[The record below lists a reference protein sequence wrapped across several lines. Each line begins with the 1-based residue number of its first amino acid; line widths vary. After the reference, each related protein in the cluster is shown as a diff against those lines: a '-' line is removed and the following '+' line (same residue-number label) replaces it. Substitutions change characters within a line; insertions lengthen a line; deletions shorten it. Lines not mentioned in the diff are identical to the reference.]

1 MTLNDVGTHHRHR
14 RARQRTLWLAA
25 GAWTLAVA
33 LTAWWLVES
42 RLRDYREQSLAT
54 STVRLNAIKDTLA
67 ITFRQLAALPMSLAH
82 RTSVTTFLEA
92 TLTTRPRE
100 LDRQEIN
107 QTLDRVAADFALPL
121 VLLIDRNG
129 DRAGTTGSW
138 RNQPA
143 TAETNLGNR
152 EYFVEAIA
160 KGMSMQFLLGRAT
173 RLPGLYF
180 ANRVESKGVVVGVAV
195 VKQDAETLN
204 RLLQGAD
211 GSRIF
216 VTDPNGVVVLG
227 SHTDMLL
234 QRLPEAPQ
242 RPAALYEAVYQ
253 RVPSPLAWQTSR
265 ASNGARS
272 LQLTTIAGMPHLT
285 LSSQLGDT
293 SFRAWVAD
301 PLDDEPLIARNV
313 GIGALAIWLVGVLLI
328 WLSWRHLQ
336 SLDDAL
342 QARRE
347 TFELT
352 QALPLTVFRYQ
363 RPVKG
368 SPRFSFIGRGVEE
381 LFGVDAER
389 IERDPQLPWR
399 LTGTGDHPPTR
410 PQEFFVRRG
419 DDDAWVLADST
430 STLEPD
436 GSTTYNGYWLDIS
449 LRRETEARFAAV
461 FEYAPAGY
469 VFFDA
474 THGISHVNA
483 AGLRMLGTSDP
494 HQLLGRILWFPNLS
508 PELQADGRPSRERAL
523 AELRFH
529 TGSGQRVHTFEWRF
543 QRFDGSTFDADVGV
557 IALEWEGTP
566 QFCAVIQDITAR
578 KQAETAMRQAR
589 EAAEAAS
596 QTKSTF
602 LANMSHEL
610 RTPMNAIIGMTH
622 LALEDGLPPKQRDYI
637 EKAHGSARNLLQI
650 LNDILD
656 VSKIEAGQMTLER
669 IDFELEGV
677 VSEMADVLG
686 LRADEKGLELLFS
699 AAPDLLPRLVGDPSR
714 LRQVLVN
721 LGGNAIK
728 FTDRGEVV
736 ISMDIESQDA
746 DHVVLHVRVKDTG
759 VGMSEDEL
767 ARLFQPFI
775 QADSSTT
782 RRFGGTGLGLVIS
795 KQLVE
800 RMDGRL
806 WVESRPGAGSTFH
819 FTARFG
825 RSTPRAP
832 ARAWMGNDLRGRH
845 ALLADD
851 NDAALDVLGRMLE
864 ALGVT
869 VDKARSGA
877 QALALVDA
885 APARYDWFLLD
896 WKMPDMDGVACAK
909 QIIASHPDLN
919 PCILLVTAFARD
931 DALRAAGRLPLA
943 GVLHKPVTPSSLHD
957 CLLQAR
963 RHDVPAAVTGRRAI
977 APSAM
982 SEAVQQRLAGARILV
997 VEDHPLNQQLATEL
1011 LRRAG
1016 MDVVLAGDGR
1026 QALERLA
1033 DSGPFDGVL
1042 MDCQMPVMDGYTATR
1057 ELRRQPQWQGLP
1069 VIAMTASA
1077 LAEDRERA
1085 LASGMNAHITKPI
1098 NVEAMLRTMAE
1109 WVRGGLAATHAGT
1122 SAAADVPQRAPT
1134 THAASAIDAAD
1145 GLAYCMGNEEL
1156 YSRLLHGF
1164 RTRESGFADD
1174 VQDALSAERWADAQ
1188 RRTHD
1193 MKGLAGT
1200 IGAHRLRTSAQK
1212 LQDAIIARD
1221 SGAAVEALGAVRNEL
1236 GAVLAEIGR
1245 PASPS

>member
-1 MTLNDVGTHHRHR
+1 VTLNDVKTHHRHR
-14 RARQRTLWLAA
+14 RTRQRTLWSAA
-25 GAWTLAVA
+25 GAWTLVVA
-33 LTAWWLVES
+33 LTAWWLLES
-42 RLRDYREQSLAT
+42 RLSDYREQSLAT

-82 RTSVTTFLEA
+82 RTSVTAFLEA
-92 TLTTRPRE
+92 RLATRAPPRE

-107 QTLDRVAADFALPL
+107 QTLDRIAADFALPL
-121 VLLIDRNG
+121 VILLDRNG
-129 DRAGTTGSW
+129 NLAGTTGSW
-138 RNQPA
+138 RNQPT
-143 TAETNLGNR
+143 TAETNLANR

-180 ANRVESKGVVVGVAV
+180 ANRVERDGDVVGVAV

-204 RLLQGAD
+204 RLLKDAD

-216 VTDPNGVVVLG
+216 VSDANGVVVLG
-227 SHTDMLL
+227 NHTDMLL
-234 QRLPEAPQ
+234 QRLPDAPKRQ
-242 RPAALYEAVYQ
+242 VELYEAVYQ
-253 RVPSPLAWQTSR
+253 RVPSQLDWQTSR
-265 ASNGARS
+265 TSNGARS
-272 LQLTTIAGMPHLT
+272 LQLTTINGLPHLT

-293 SFRAWVAD
+293 SFRAWVVD

-313 GIGALAIWLVGVLLI
+313 GVGALMIWLVGVLLI

-363 RPVKG
+363 LPAKG

-381 LFGVDAER
+381 LFGVDTEQ

-410 PQEFFVRRG
+410 PQEFFLQRG
-419 DDDAWVLADST
+419 DDDAWLLADST
-430 STLEPD
+430 VTIEPD

-449 LRRETEARFAAV
+449 LRRETEARFSAV
-461 FEYAPAGY
+461 FEHAPAGY

-474 THGISHVNA
+474 PHGISHVNA

-494 HQLLGRILWFPNLS
+494 HQLLGRILWFPDLS
-508 PELQADGRPSRERAL
+508 PELQADGRPSRDRAI
-523 AELRFH
+523 AELRSH
-529 TGSGQRVHTFEWRF
+529 TGSGQRVNTFEWRF
-543 QRFDGSTFDADVGV
+543 RRFDGSTFDADVGV

-578 KQAETAMRQAR
+578 KQAEAAMHAAR

-656 VSKIEAGQMTLER
+656 VSKIEAGQLTLER
-669 IDFELEGV
+669 IDFELESV

-699 AAPDLLPRLVGDPSR
+699 AAPDLPPRLVGDPSR

-736 ISMDIESQDA
+736 ISMGIESQDA
-746 DHVVLHVRVKDTG
+746 EHVVLHVCVKDTG
-759 VGMSEDEL
+759 VGMSAEEL
-767 ARLFQPFI
+767 LRLFQPFI

-806 WVESRPGAGSTFH
+806 WVASNPGEGSSFH

-832 ARAWMGNDLRGRH
+832 ARAWMGNELRGRH

-864 ALGVT
+864 TLGIT
-869 VDKARSGA
+869 VDKAQGGDE
-877 QALALVDA
+877 ALALVDA
-885 APARYDWFLLD
+885 APNRYDWFLLD
-896 WKMPDMDGVACAK
+896 WKMPGLDGVACAK
-909 QIIASHPDLN
+909 QIIARHPDLN

-963 RHDVPAAVTGRRAI
+963 RHDVPAAVIGRRTI
-977 APSAM
+977 ASSAM
-982 SEAVQQRLAGARILV
+982 SDAVHQRLAGARILV

-1057 ELRRQPQWQGLP
+1057 ELRRNPQWQRLP

-1077 LAEDRERA
+1077 LANDRDRA

-1109 WVRGGLAATHAGT
+1109 WVGGEPATAVARP
-1122 SAAADVPQRAPT
+1122 S
-1134 THAASAIDAAD
+1134 DAAPAQPSTPMPSAPAINRTD
-1145 GLAYCMGNEEL
+1145 GLAYCMGNDEL
-1156 YSRLLHGF
+1156 YARLLNGF
-1164 RTRESGFADD
+1164 RSREASFADD
-1174 VQDALSAERWADAQ
+1174 VEDAVSAERWADAQ

-1193 MKGLAGT
+1193 LKGLAGT
-1200 IGAHRLRTSAQK
+1200 IGAHRVRSAAQK
-1212 LQDAIIARD
+1212 LQEAI
-1221 SGAAVEALGAVRNEL
+1221 VERNTAETS
-1236 GAVLAEIGR
+1236 AVLEVVRAELDAVLTEIDR
-1245 PASPS
+1245 LAS